1 MKRERTRKQYSLDII
16 ESNIQ
21 TLKKYVP
28 YSQIEYAFIL
38 LWNDQLTSQSL
49 FFLDESEKLK
59 QLLHDSNE
67 DKVGNILT
75 SIVDY
80 LNLLIAKEQYN
91 LAISLFENDNG
102 LELKQVVKPVYYAL
116 MNYMKKEFP
125 REYLKAGEELKET
138 IGEIIDV
145 IENIKRNIYKKR
157 R

>member
-1 MKRERTRKQYSLDII
+1 M
-16 ESNIQ
+16 
-21 TLKKYVP
+21 KKYVP